1 MQVLTTIESLQGLL
15 KGWRSDNQTVSLV
28 PTMGGLHEGHLSL
41 VRMANNN
48 SDKTLVSIYLNPTQF
63 GKGED
68 FDSYPR
74 TIDADLGALENCQ
87 ADAVFV
93 PETEQMYPEG
103 WSFDYEVGDIGKIL
117 CGITRPH
124 FFEGVA
130 QAVYRLLEIVEP
142 EIAVFGQKDYQQLFI
157 IKKMVRDMSLGVQ
170 ILSHSTVRE
179 SDGLAMSTRN
189 NYLSSKERAIAP
201 ELFRI
206 LERAREEYL
215 SSKTVES
222 LRVDIHKS
230 INQHFELEYA
240 EIIDANNL
248 KQITD
253 NTTEIAILCAVS
265 LGPTRLI
272 DNIFFWR

>member
-1 MQVLTTIESLQGLL
+1 MQVLTTIESLQELL

-41 VRMANNN
+41 VRMANKN

-93 PETEQMYPEG
+93 PETEQMYPES
-103 WSFDYEVGDIGKIL
+103 WSFDYQVGDIGKIL

-124 FFEGVA
+124 FFVGVA

-189 NYLSSKERAIAP
+189 NYLNSEEKAIAP

-206 LERAREEYL
+206 LEKAKKGYL
-215 SSKTVES
+215 SSITVES

-272 DNIFFWR
+272 DNIIFWR